1 MQIKRKHG
9 MAMITGMAV
18 VAFASVIGQGMHTS
32 FFSQAAGS
40 NAAGAVTVV
49 EAKQI
54 MPVIGA
60 AAALEEKTPATVM
73 AELTP
78 AGAAGALVLD
88 DAGAKSAAESAVL
101 SVTEAEGF
109 AEEIKVAQ
117 AEAEAEELARDPEHF
132 SSLVIAKV
140 NDFVNVR
147 DIPSTDG
154 EVVGKLYDKSAG
166 QFLGEEDGWYKIS
179 SGNVTGYVKAEYCVT
194 GDDAIELAKKV
205 GTRMAVVNTTTLKVR
220 AEASVDSEVLGLVP
234 IEEELVVLEETE
246 DWIKVSIEEGDGYV
260 SKEFV
265 NLRTDFVHAES
276 KAEEEARLAREEA
289 ERKAARQAAE
299 AARASASKKKN
310 NNSNKSGANYTVPD
324 ISGSG
329 LGTEV
334 AQYACQFVGN
344 PYQYGGSSLTQG
356 TDCSGFVMSVYA
368 HFGVSLPHSST
379 ADRQRGTAVEGGL
392 ENAQPG
398 DILCYSGHVAIYIGD
413 GKIVHASTSRT
424 GIVIGNANYR
434 GLLAIRRI
442 F

>member
-40 NAAGAVTVV
+40 NASGAVTVV
-49 EAKQI
+49 EAKEI

-88 DAGAKSAAESAVL
+88 DTGAKSAAESAVL
-101 SVTEAEGF
+101 SITEAEGF

-117 AEAEAEELARDPEHF
+117 AEAEAEEIARDPEHF

-140 NDFVNVR
+140 HDFVNVR

-246 DWIKVSIEEGDGYV
+246 EWIKVSIEEGDGYV

-299 AARASASKKKN
+299 AARASASKKNN

>member
-1 MQIKRKHG
+1 

>member
-1 MQIKRKHG
+1 

-299 AARASASKKKN
+299 AARASASKKNN

>member
-194 GDDAIELAKKV
+194 GNDAIELAKKV

-299 AARASASKKKN
+299 AARASASKKNN

>member
-1 MQIKRKHG
+1 
-9 MAMITGMAV
+9 
-18 VAFASVIGQGMHTS
+18 
-32 FFSQAAGS
+32 
-40 NAAGAVTVV
+40 
-49 EAKQI
+49 
-54 MPVIGA
+54 
-60 AAALEEKTPATVM
+60 M

-88 DAGAKSAAESAVL
+88 DAGARSAAESAVL
-101 SVTEAEGF
+101 AITEAEGM
-109 AEEIKVAQ
+109 AEEIKDAQ
-117 AEAEAEELARDPEHF
+117 AVAEAEELARDPEHF
-132 SSLVIAKV
+132 SSLVIAQV
-140 NDFVNVR
+140 HDFVNVR

-166 QFLGEEDGWYKIS
+166 QFIEEEDGWYKIT

-234 IEEELVVLEETE
+234 IEEELVVLEESD

-289 ERKAARQAAE
+289 DRKAARQAAE
-299 AARASASKKKN
+299 AARASSQKKTA
-310 NNSNKSGANYTVPD
+310 SNKSGANYSVPS
-324 ISGSG
+324 ITGSG

-344 PYQYGGSSLTQG
+344 PYHYGGSSLTEG

-398 DILCYSGHVAIYIGD
+398 DILCYSGHVAIYIGN
-413 GKIVHASTSRT
+413 GQIVHASTSRT

>member
-49 EAKQI
+49 EAKEI

-88 DAGAKSAAESAVL
+88 DTGAKSAAESAVL
-101 SVTEAEGF
+101 SITEAEGF
-109 AEEIKVAQ
+109 AEDIKVAQ

-140 NDFVNVR
+140 HDFVNVR

-246 DWIKVSIEEGDGYV
+246 EWIKVSIEEGDGYV

-299 AARASASKKKN
+299 AARASASKKNN

>member
-299 AARASASKKKN
+299 AARASASKKNN

>member
-1 MQIKRKHG
+1 

-194 GDDAIELAKKV
+194 GNDAIELAKKV

-299 AARASASKKKN
+299 AARASASKKNN